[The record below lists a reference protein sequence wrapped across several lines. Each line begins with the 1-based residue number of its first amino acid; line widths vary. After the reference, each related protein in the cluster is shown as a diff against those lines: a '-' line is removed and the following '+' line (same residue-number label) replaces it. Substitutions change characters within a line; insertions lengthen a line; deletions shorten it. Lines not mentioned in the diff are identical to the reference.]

1 MQPTTGSSAAS
12 SSMSGRPAHLEKV
25 RKSLRLPGDTAASP
39 QTKVYFH
46 VEYSKVAF
54 GETVSVVGSHPNLG
68 AWHPDK
74 GVRLTTNEAIF
85 PIWISADPTFVEL
98 HSEVQYKFVVCHAD
112 GKHKEWE
119 ECTENRSFIASGE
132 EMTIEDDDGQYRTLM
147 GMDDDSENGE
157 QDGDYWVKTKS
168 PMVRKM
174 DKAQK
179 MAYVKD
185 IEGAVDIGATDTIF
199 MLAFQL
205 PVNIYKDSNGV
216 WQLDLKAPSDGRNF
230 AYLPVLEEIQKTRK
244 LKVVNVGW
252 PGCHPEN
259 IRDRQAIEKLLAQHD
274 FIPVF
279 PPRKEF
285 EQFVEFC
292 TSFLWPVFHDSMQF
306 FHPSASELGNE
317 QGWASYVHINT
328 LFANAVV
335 THTHETDLIWI
346 QDYHLMMTPTFI
358 ARKLHKANVGFYLHT
373 PFPSSDSFKSL
384 PMREEL
390 LGGMLSAD
398 QLGFQFF
405 SYARN
410 FLVSCKRI
418 NGLDP
423 IFRAGGFTGLD
434 VNGRHVMIKVA
445 HFAYPYQASREV
457 ASSELVTTQTAQVKS
472 LFPDKVIFACM
483 DRCDALSGLI
493 LKFQA
498 FKQFLKAYPQYKG
511 KVVLIQYCF
520 AKLGGQVQD
529 EAFRQSLNAEADAF
543 LSMVDGELKVVAKE
557 GGGDTASCD
566 IFLRMEQVERSERL
580 GLFRAADVL
589 VDTSVK
595 NGLNLMPFEFVAA
608 HYDQDTSATLIVSE
622 FSGCSRVLLGS
633 LRINPWNNT
642 ELAATFD
649 RALSM
654 AEDEKSERF
663 ESNRQ
668 YVAQNS
674 PVAWFEDFLADLRR
688 ARKKDDVRIES
699 IGFGA
704 RMRWVCVGGDF
715 QKLPINAVMSA
726 YRNSKNRVFLLD
738 NEGTL
743 AADKRNV
750 YRSYNA
756 PKGDLCDLQSQGSPP
771 NGEVLD
777 CLRSLCSDSRN
788 TVVILS
794 GRNREMLEEWFGGVQ
809 RIGLAAERGFYYK
822 LPFTTGD
829 QWHCMQQ
836 KPDFT
841 WKKFAYEIMRQFQRR
856 TQGSAIEHKGSALVW
871 QYRDADPLFGAM
883 QAKEL
888 SSYLK
893 ELLLTFD
900 VEIAEGKGYVE
911 VKLRGIDKGVMV
923 TKALSKVRQAFGE
936 ADFVMCIGDDRSDED
951 MFEAVN
957 ALFDP
962 SEEVLEEDTGSQR
975 STTDDGSDSHSDPV
989 AFPATRSTSEMLP
1002 RRIPSSGGLAGAG
1015 GLRGGL
1021 ASMSSADFRG
1031 SLGGG
1036 LASLGEED
1044 VTSTGPGR
1052 RFFTCVVG
1060 RKPSA
1065 AKFFLDDTDEVSEVL
1080 ASLKLVQDKRS
1091 KEMQSNSYTW
1101 SGGDVAGMKP
1111 TRVGSMPGLSSLAF
1125 GRAKSDDD

>member
-1 MQPTTGSSAAS
+1 MENVKIRT
-12 SSMSGRPAHLEKV
+12 
-25 RKSLRLPGDTAASP
+25 SLRLQGDDASP
-39 QTKVYFH
+39 QTKVHFH
-46 VEYSKVAF
+46 VDYPNVAF

-68 AWHPDK
+68 AWNPDK
-74 GVRLTTNEAIF
+74 GVRLTTNETIF
-85 PIWISADPTFVEL
+85 PVWISADPTFVDL
-98 HSEVQYKFVVCHAD
+98 HAEVQYKYVVNHAD
-112 GKHKEWE
+112 GTHKEWE
-119 ECTENRSFIASGE
+119 EVTENRSFIASGE

-147 GMDDDSENGE
+147 GLDDESDRGE
-157 QDGDYWVKTKS
+157 QDEDYWVKSKS

-185 IEGAVDIGATDTIF
+185 IEGAVDIGAMDTVF
-199 MLAFQL
+199 MIAFQL

-230 AYLPVLEEIQKTRK
+230 AYLPVLEELQKTRK

-252 PGCHPEN
+252 PGCHPDN
-259 IRDRQAIEKLLAQHD
+259 IRDKQAIEKLLAQHD

-306 FHPSASELGNE
+306 FHPSATELGNE

-335 THTHETDLIWI
+335 RHTHETDLIWI

-358 ARKLHKANVGFYLHT
+358 ARKLHKANIGFYLHT

-457 ASSELVTTQTAQVKS
+457 ASSDLVTKQTAQVKS

-520 AKLGGQVQD
+520 AKLGGSQQVQD
-529 EAFRQSLNAEADAF
+529 EALRESLISEADCL

-557 GGGDTASCD
+557 GGGDVASCD
-566 IFLRMEQVERSERL
+566 IFLRMEKVERSERL

-642 ELAATFD
+642 ELATTFD

-654 AEDEKSERF
+654 AEDEKRDRF

-668 YVAQNS
+668 YVTQNS
-674 PVAWFEDFLADLRR
+674 PVVWFEDFLADLRR

-715 QKLPINAVMSA
+715 QKLPINAVLSA

-750 YRSYNA
+750 YRSYNG
-756 PKGDLCDLQSQGSPP
+756 PKADISDLQSQGSPP

-777 CLRSLCSDSRN
+777 CLRSLCADSRN

-794 GRNREMLEEWFGGVQ
+794 GRPRETLEEWFGEVQ

-856 TQGSAIEHKGSALVW
+856 TQGSSIEYKGSALVW

-888 SSYLK
+888 SSHLK

-923 TKALSKVRQAFGE
+923 TKALSKVNQACGE

-962 SEEVLEEDTGSQR
+962 SEEVLETSSQR
-975 STTDDGSDSHSDPV
+975 STTDDGSDSHSDP
-989 AFPATRSTSEMLP
+989 AAPGALRSNSETLP
-1002 RRIPSSGGLAGAG
+1002 RRQSSGRLAGGGGGGG
-1015 GLRGGL
+1015 GLRGSMAGGL

-1044 VTSTGPGR
+1044 GASTGQQR

-1065 AKFFLDDTDEVSEVL
+1065 AKFFLDDTDEVSELL

-1091 KEMQSNSYTW
+1091 KEMQSSSYTW
-1101 SGGDVAGMKP
+1101 SGGDVLGKKP
-1111 TRVGSMPGLSSLAF
+1111 TRVGSMPGLSSLSF
-1125 GRAKSDDD
+1125 GRSASDDD